1 MANLLTHV
9 YFIQN
14 ILNKGVPSDDT
25 RLSNRLVAHALK
37 QSRSKLLKQ
46 KLDTSIRISESN
58 YQIICVPLEQ
68 HVFHDCSCI
77 TDNNECLVLR
87 STESIPKYMLSRM
100 GSTLQARYL
109 DGKNIPVVSITSNE
123 LAEYSLTA
131 NNKTGYL
138 MDGERLYILNNL
150 KLSAITLKAIWEDPE
165 EVDDFNTLTCDQS
178 DDCSNVMSDEF
189 PIDSELVYPMY
200 QLSIDLLGYS
210 YKFPEDTRND
220 GKAVEMVQSLEPNET
235 RR

>member
-1 MANLLTHV
+1 MASLLVHV
-9 YFIQN
+9 YFLQN
-14 ILNKGVPSDDT
+14 LLNKGVPSDDT

-68 HVFHDCSCI
+68 HTFHDCSCI
-77 TDNNECLVLR
+77 TDNNECLILR
-87 STESIPKYMLSRM
+87 STENIPKYMMGKM

-109 DGKNIPVVSITSNE
+109 DGRNIPMISITSNE

-131 NNKTGYL
+131 NNKIGYF
-138 MDGERLYILNNL
+138 MDAERFYILNNL
-150 KLSAITLKAIWEDPE
+150 KLREITLKAIWEDPE
-165 EVDDFNTLTCDQS
+165 EVEDFNALTCDQVE
-178 DDCSNVMSDEF
+178 DCPDVMSDEF

-220 GKAVEMVQSLEPNET
+220 GKAVEIVQSLDPNET